1 VIVFQENREGVKLA
15 LKKRKSK
22 VRPSPPVDIP
32 HDLLA
37 AVKIDATD
45 FQITASRWLQKSFQ
59 PAERQNA
66 FLKLAPSLTDAQ
78 FWQLFHTSWIT
89 FEKIDHIKLE
99 EYLSKRRDSWVKS
112 YLQAQDQT
120 FYDSLPREI
129 TIYRGQDA
137 DDLVGLSWT
146 TSRDVAISCAK
157 GHSGIL
163 NARPFLI
170 EAIVAK
176 IDIAGA
182 YTARNQSEIVIYDFA
197 NDVDVVSSDILT
209 K

>member
-1 VIVFQENREGVKLA
+1 MV
-15 LKKRKSK
+15 LKKRKPK
-22 VRPSPPVDIP
+22 VRSSPTFDIP

-37 AVKIDATD
+37 AAKIDAPD
-45 FQITASRWLQKSFQ
+45 FQITAARWLQDGFQ
-59 PAERQNA
+59 PVERQNA
-66 FLKLAPSLTDAQ
+66 FLKLAPALTASQ
-78 FWQLFHTSWIT
+78 FWRLFHTSWIA
-89 FEKIDHIKLE
+89 FEKIDHINLE
-99 EYLSKRRDSWVKS
+99 EYLSKRRDSWEKS
-112 YLQAQDQT
+112 YLKLEDQK
-120 FYDSLPREI
+120 FYESLPREI